1 MCIRDSIQ
9 EINTLHSNIEG
20 KLKSTVKDAIK
31 LGELL
36 TNVKQKLPHGTFLN
50 WINDNCNFS
59 RQTSH
64 RYMSLFQYKSKC
76 ITMKH
81 LPEAYKQIQYLEQEK
96 KKTET
101 QKAFQRVQQFKSTGI
116 KPEGWRRMTDD
127 KLYKEEIERDKR
139 IEENRKRINK
149 IDNEKKSSSNMF
161 DDLLNNVIEK
171 SKKVNSFKDS
181 IRLSF
186 EGKNDSFIDALIDYL
201 DSLNDDNRRI
211 EVCHNVI
218 KVAKNIAKEL
228 QRKVYLDSQNNQNI

>member
-1 MCIRDSIQ
+1 MIAKTHIQ

-20 KLKSTVKDAIK
+20 KLKSTVQDAIK
-31 LGELL
+31 LGKLL
-36 TNVKQKLPHGTFLN
+36 TNVKQELPHGTFLN

-59 RQTSH
+59 DRNAE
-64 RYMSLFQYKSKC
+64 RYMKLHNYKSK
-76 ITMKH
+76 IDIVSN

-96 KKTET
+96 KRTES
-101 QKAFQRVQQFKSTGI
+101 QKAFKRVQKFKSTGI

-149 IDNEKKSSSNMF
+149 IDNENKSSSNMF

-201 DSLNDDNRRI
+201 DGLNDDNRRI
-211 EVCHNVI
+211 EVCYNVI

-228 QRKVYLDSQNNQNI
+228 QRKVYLDSKNNQNI

>member
-1 MCIRDSIQ
+1 MIAKTHIQ

-20 KLKSTVKDAIK
+20 KLKSTVQDAIN

-36 TNVKQKLPHGTFLN
+36 TNVKKELPHGTFLN
-50 WINDNCNFS
+50 WINDNCNFTD
-59 RQTSH
+59 RTSEN
-64 RYMSLFQYKSKC
+64 YMKLYRYKSK
-76 ITMKH
+76 IEILSN

-96 KKTET
+96 KRTET
-101 QKAFQRVQQFKSTGI
+101 QKAFKRVQKFKSSGI
-116 KPEGWRRMTDD
+116 KPEGWRKNTDD

-149 IDNEKKSSSNMF
+149 IDNENKSTSNMF

-201 DSLNDDNRRI
+201 DGLNDDNRRI
-211 EVCHNVI
+211 EVCYNVI

-228 QRKVYLDSQNNQNI
+228 QRKLYLDSKSNK

>member
-1 MCIRDSIQ
+1 MIAKTHIK
-9 EINTLHSNIEG
+9 EINALHSNIEG

-36 TNVKQKLPHGTFLN
+36 TNVKQELPHGTFLN

>member
-1 MCIRDSIQ
+1 MIAKTHIQ

-20 KLKSTVKDAIK
+20 KLKSTVQDAIK

-36 TNVKQKLPHGTFLN
+36 TNVKQEIPHGTFLN

-59 RQTSH
+59 QRSA
-64 RYMSLFQYKSKC
+64 YNYIEVNKYKSK
-76 ITMKH
+76 IATVAN

-96 KKTET
+96 KRTES
-101 QKAFQRVQQFKSTGI
+101 QKAFKRVQKFKSTGI

-149 IDNEKKSSSNMF
+149 IDNENKSTSNMF

-201 DSLNDDNRRI
+201 DGLNDDNRRI
-211 EVCHNVI
+211 EVCYNVI

-228 QRKVYLDSQNNQNI
+228 QRKVYLDSKSNK

>member
-1 MCIRDSIQ
+1 MIAKTHIQ

-20 KLKSTVKDAIK
+20 KLKSTVQDAIK

-36 TNVKQKLPHGTFLN
+36 TNVKQELPHGTFLN

-59 RQTSH
+59 QKTSY
-64 RYMSLFQYKSKC
+64 RYMSLFQYKSKVV
-76 ITMKH
+76 TVTN
-81 LPEAYKQIQYLEQEK
+81 LPEAYKQIQYLQQEK
-96 KKTET
+96 ERTET
-101 QKAFQRVQQFKSTGI
+101 QKAFKRVQKFKSTGI
-116 KPEGWRRMTDD
+116 KPEGWRKNTDD

-149 IDNEKKSSSNMF
+149 IDNEKKSSNNMF

-171 SKKVNSFKDS
+171 SEKVNSFKDS

-201 DSLNDDNRRI
+201 DGLNDDNRRI
-211 EVCHNVI
+211 EVCYNVI

-228 QRKVYLDSQNNQNI
+228 QRKVYLNSNNSESI

>member
-1 MCIRDSIQ
+1 
-9 EINTLHSNIEG
+9 
-20 KLKSTVKDAIK
+20 
-31 LGELL
+31 
-36 TNVKQKLPHGTFLN
+36 
-50 WINDNCNFS
+50 
-59 RQTSH
+59 
-64 RYMSLFQYKSKC
+64 
-76 ITMKH
+76 MKH

>member
-1 MCIRDSIQ
+1 MIAKTHIQ
-9 EINTLHSNIEG
+9 EINTLHFNIEG
-20 KLKSTVKDAIK
+20 KLKSTVQDAIK

-36 TNVKQKLPHGTFLN
+36 TNVKQELPHGTFLN

-59 RQTSH
+59 DRNAE
-64 RYMSLFQYKSKC
+64 RYMKLHNYKSK
-76 ITMKH
+76 IDIVSN

-96 KKTET
+96 KRTES
-101 QKAFQRVQQFKSTGI
+101 QKAFKRVQKFKSTGI

-149 IDNEKKSSSNMF
+149 IDNENKSSINMF

-171 SKKVNSFKDS
+171 SKKVNSFKNS
-181 IRLSF
+181 IKLSF

-201 DSLNDDNRRI
+201 DGLNDDNRRI
-211 EVCHNVI
+211 EVCYNVI

>member
-1 MCIRDSIQ
+1 MIAKTHIQ

-20 KLKSTVKDAIK
+20 KLKSTVQDAIK

-36 TNVKQKLPHGTFLN
+36 TNVKQELPHGTFLN
-50 WINDNCNFS
+50 WINDNCNFRKS
-59 RQTSH
+59 SAEN
-64 RYMSLFQYKSKC
+64 YMKLYNYKSK
-76 ITMKH
+76 IPLVGN
-81 LPEAYKQIQYLEQEK
+81 LPEAYKEIQYLEQEK
-96 KKTET
+96 KRTES
-101 QKAFQRVQQFKSTGI
+101 QKAFKRVQKFKSTGI

-149 IDNEKKSSSNMF
+149 INNENKSTSNMF

-201 DSLNDDNRRI
+201 DGLNDDNRRI
-211 EVCHNVI
+211 EVCYNVI

>member
-1 MCIRDSIQ
+1 MIAKTHIQ

-20 KLKSTVKDAIK
+20 KLKSTVQDAIK
-31 LGELL
+31 LGKLL
-36 TNVKQKLPHGTFLN
+36 TNVKQELPHGTFLN

-59 RQTSH
+59 DRNAE
-64 RYMSLFQYKSKC
+64 RYMKLHNYKSK
-76 ITMKH
+76 IDIVSN

-96 KKTET
+96 KRTES
-101 QKAFQRVQQFKSTGI
+101 QKAFKRVQKFKSTGI

-149 IDNEKKSSSNMF
+149 IDNENKSSSNMF

-201 DSLNDDNRRI
+201 DGLNDDNRRI
-211 EVCHNVI
+211 EVCYNVI

-228 QRKVYLDSQNNQNI
+228 QRKVYLDSKSNK

>member
-1 MCIRDSIQ
+1 MIAKTYIQ
-9 EINTLHSNIEG
+9 DINTLHSNIEG
-20 KLKSTVKDAIK
+20 KLKSTVQDAIK

-36 TNVKQKLPHGTFLN
+36 TNVKQQLPHGTFLN

-59 RQTSH
+59 DRSA
-64 RYMSLFQYKSKC
+64 RNYILLYSYKSKMET
-76 ITMKH
+76 ISN

-96 KKTET
+96 KRTES
-101 QKAFQRVQQFKSTGI
+101 QNAFKRVQKFKSTGI
-116 KPEGWRRMTDD
+116 KPQGWRKNTDD

-139 IEENRKRINK
+139 IEENRKRIDQIN
-149 IDNEKKSSSNMF
+149 NEKKSSNNML

-201 DSLNDDNRRI
+201 DGLNDDNRRI
-211 EVCHNVI
+211 EVCYNVI

-228 QRKVYLDSQNNQNI
+228 QRKVYSNSNN

>member
-1 MCIRDSIQ
+1 MIAKTHIE
-9 EINTLHSNIEG
+9 EINTLHFNIEG

-36 TNVKQKLPHGTFLN
+36 TNVKQELPHGTFLN

-59 RQTSH
+59 DRNAE
-64 RYMSLFQYKSKC
+64 RYMKLHNYKSK
-76 ITMKH
+76 IDIVSN

-96 KKTET
+96 KRTES
-101 QKAFQRVQQFKSTGI
+101 QKAFKRVKQFKSTGI

-149 IDNEKKSSSNMF
+149 IDNENKSTSNMF

-201 DSLNDDNRRI
+201 DGLNDDNRRI
-211 EVCHNVI
+211 EVCYNVI

-228 QRKVYLDSQNNQNI
+228 QRKVYLDSKNN

>member
-1 MCIRDSIQ
+1 MIAKTHIQ
-9 EINTLHSNIEG
+9 EINTLHSNIEC
-20 KLKSTVKDAIK
+20 KLKSTVQDAIK

-36 TNVKQKLPHGTFLN
+36 TNVKQELPHGTFLN

-59 RQTSH
+59 QPTSH
-64 RYMSLFQYKSKC
+64 RYMTLFEYKRKLFSVNN
-76 ITMKH
+76 
-81 LPEAYKQIQYLEQEK
+81 LPEAYKQIQHFEQEK

-101 QKAFQRVQQFKSTGI
+101 QKAFKRVQKFKSTGI
-116 KPEGWRRMTDD
+116 KPEGWRKNTDD

-149 IDNEKKSSSNMF
+149 IDNAKKSTNNIF

-171 SKKVNSFKDS
+171 SKKVDSFKNN

-186 EGKNDSFIDALIDYL
+186 EGKNDSFIDALLDYL
-201 DSLNDDNRRI
+201 ETLENDNRRI
-211 EVCHNVI
+211 EVCYNII

-228 QRKVYLDSQNNQNI
+228 HRKLYLDQQNN

>member
-1 MCIRDSIQ
+1 MIAKTHIQ

-20 KLKSTVKDAIK
+20 KLKSTVQDAIK
-31 LGELL
+31 LGKLL
-36 TNVKQKLPHGTFLN
+36 TNVKQELPHGTFLN

-59 RQTSH
+59 DRNAE
-64 RYMSLFQYKSKC
+64 RYMKLHNYKSK
-76 ITMKH
+76 IDIVSN

-96 KKTET
+96 KRTES
-101 QKAFQRVQQFKSTGI
+101 QKAFKRVQKFKSTGI

-149 IDNEKKSSSNMF
+149 IDNENKSSINMF

-201 DSLNDDNRRI
+201 DGLNDDNRRI
-211 EVCHNVI
+211 EVCYNVI

-228 QRKVYLDSQNNQNI
+228 QRKVYLDSKSNK